1 MKAAGYIRVSSKGQD
16 YALQRH
22 AIEKAA
28 AERGDTVAE
37 WYCEKRSAKT
47 MDRPELERLRADI
60 RTGKVR
66 RVYGF
71 RLDRFIRTGPADA
84 FAFAKECH
92 QAGAELVTVADGV
105 HVKAGKDDIVAQ
117 ALLFA
122 FSLAAQLELAARGD
136 RIAARRQLAEERG
149 EAWERPSRIDR
160 ATAATMLR
168 MRREGRTVRA
178 IAAAIKVPRS
188 TVGRVLSRNTPLP
201 ATA

>member
-1 MKAAGYIRVSSKGQD
+1 MKVAGYIRVSSKGQD
-16 YALQRH
+16 HALQRH

-47 MDRPELERLRADI
+47 MDRAELERLRSDI
-60 RTGKVR
+60 RAGKVR

-92 QAGAELVTVADGV
+92 QAGAELVTIADGV
-105 HVKAGKDDIVAQ
+105 HVKAGKDDIVTQ
-117 ALLFA
+117 VLLFA

-149 EAWERPSRIDR
+149 ESWGRPSRIDR
-160 ATAATMLR
+160 TTAATILR
-168 MRREGRTVRA
+168 MRSEGRTVRA

-188 TVGRVLSRNTPLP
+188 TVGRVLSRNTPL
-201 ATA
+201 ATTA

>member
-1 MKAAGYIRVSSKGQD
+1 VRAAGYIRVSSKGQD
-16 YALQRH
+16 HSMQRH

-28 AERGDTVAE
+28 AERGDTIVG
-37 WYCEKRSAKT
+37 WYEEKRSAKT

-105 HVKAGKDDIVAQ
+105 HVKAGREDIVTQ
-117 ALLFA
+117 VLLFA

-149 EAWERPSRIDR
+149 EACGRPSRIDQ
-160 ATAATMLR
+160 ATAATIVS
-168 MRREGRTVRA
+168 MRREGRTIRA

-188 TVGRVLSRNTPLP
+188 TVGRLRRV
-201 ATA
+201 AGAG